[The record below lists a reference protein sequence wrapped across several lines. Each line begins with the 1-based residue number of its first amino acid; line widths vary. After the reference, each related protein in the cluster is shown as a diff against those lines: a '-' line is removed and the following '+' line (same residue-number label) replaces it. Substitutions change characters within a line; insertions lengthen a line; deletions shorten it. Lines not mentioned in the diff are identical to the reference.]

1 MGSVSKTRFSF
12 KSDGQ
17 TLIGDLYSPKQG
29 APAGVVVAVG
39 PLTSVK
45 EQAAGIYA
53 QAMAKRG
60 YAALAFDYRTFGE
73 SEGSPRQF
81 EDPEANIAD
90 IKNAVTALLADERF
104 DQPPGRWRRGLL
116 WCRTDGTCG
125 GRGLALGAFAGVAGV
140 YTDRERTKATIGNAY
155 EAGIERGRAAERRW
169 REDGEAETIPAV
181 GADGGDVAMPLREAY
196 EFYGTPRGQVPNYV
210 NGYAVQS
217 LAYSLPFDAREA
229 QPTQWDVPV
238 ILVHS
243 ENALAPDLARACLSA
258 VKSPK
263 TRALARLAGPDRLLR
278 RPEAHRSRSR
288 CRSRIPPIVSP
299 SPGPHSNRQLT
310 GARLDLGLNGSG
322 QTRG

>member
-1 MGSVSKTRFSF
+1 MGSVTKTRFSF
-12 KSDGQ
+12 QSDGE
-17 TLIGDLYSPKQG
+17 TLIGDLYSPEQG

-45 EQAAGIYA
+45 EQAAGTYA
-53 QAMAKRG
+53 QAMAERG

-81 EDPEANIAD
+81 EDPGANIAD
-90 IKNAVTALLADERF
+90 IKNAVTALLADERLTNLPVASVGVCF
-104 DQPPGRWRRGLL
+104 GAGPMVRAVAEDSRF
-116 WCRTDGTCG
+116 
-125 GRGLALGAFAGVAGV
+125 GAFAGVAGV
-140 YTDRERTKATIGNAY
+140 YTDRERTKATMGDAY

-181 GADGGDVAMPLREAY
+181 GPDGGDVAMPLREAY

-217 LAYSLPFDAREA
+217 LAYSLPFDARGA
-229 QPTQWDVPV
+229 ADALDVPV

-243 ENALAPDLARACLSA
+243 ENALAPDLARAFLSA

-263 TRALARLAGPDRLLR
+263 RELW
-278 RPEAHRSRSR
+278 
-288 CRSRIPPIVSP
+288 
-299 SPGPHSNRQLT
+299 
-310 GARLDLGLNGSG
+310 LDSKG
-322 QTRG
+322 QIDFYDDPKLINPAADAVAEFLQS